1 MRTKAAKWIPWAMA
15 SARAALA
22 PVMVLGAACH
32 WNGMAM
38 AGMVVAAL
46 LSDIFDGVLAR
57 RWGSDTAGL
66 RLFDSMVDTWF
77 YLCVGGA
84 LAVAQPGFWRS
95 NAVLLLGVVGLETCR
110 FALDFAKFGRPA
122 SYHSYSAKAWGL
134 MLASAVI
141 TTFVAG
147 RTGWWIT
154 STLMWGVVCLSE
166 GIAMSVILPVW
177 SRDVK
182 TLSAAMQIRRRHAE
196 TRRPNAA
203 VLNACR

>member
-1 MRTKAAKWIPWAMA
+1 
-15 SARAALA
+15 
-22 PVMVLGAACH
+22 
-32 WNGMAM
+32 M

-66 RLFDSMVDTWF
+66 RLFDSMADTWF

-122 SYHSYSAKAWGL
+122 SYHSYSA
-134 MLASAVI
+134 VI
-141 TTFVAG
+141 TTFIAG

-196 TRRPNAA
+196 TRRPSAA